1 MTQGEGQALD
11 DAMRH
16 SDDAML
22 SINEAMLLHAC
33 IMQLDGGTIQYEIR
47 K

>member
-1 MTQGEGQALD
+1 MQGEGQALD

-22 SINEAMLLHAC
+22 SIDEAMLLHAC
-33 IMQLDGGTIQYEIR
+33 IMQLNGGTIQYEIR